1 MLVLLIIR
9 PTLCAGMAELVDA
22 ADSKSVACEGVSVR
36 FRLSVPARN
45 SKKALIDNNQGF
57 FYGQQKLLTIRLLG
71 QFNRLFLFLRLD
83 YNKT

>member
-1 MLVLLIIR
+1 MFALLIIR

-45 SKKALIDNNQGF
+45 TGLSKPD
-57 FYGQQKLLTIRLLG
+57 
-71 QFNRLFLFLRLD
+71 
-83 YNKT
+83 

>member
-1 MLVLLIIR
+1 MH
-9 PTLCAGMAELVDA
+9 PTLRAGMAELVDA

-57 FYGQQKLLTIRLLG
+57 FYGSQNHLQY
-71 QFNRLFLFLRLD
+71 D
-83 YNKT
+83 YLVNSIDYFYSYALITTTHN

>member
-1 MLVLLIIR
+1 MLDVHFLLPIIH
-9 PTLCAGMAELVDA
+9 PTLRAGMAELVDA

-57 FYGQQKLLTIRLLG
+57 FLVYKKAINLPLSFQAT
-71 QFNRLFLFLRLD
+71 
-83 YNKT
+83 